1 MKTKKL
7 SIYILIIIHFFGAE
21 ITSQEINDEPN
32 TMDMPITESPIKSGD
47 IPMELEEDYREDTSV
62 DKTVNKE
69 SDNTSIYIKGKA
81 TVIDGDTIT
90 IDNTKIR
97 FSGIDA
103 PESYYYGMTQYCER
117 PNGKIWACGKKAT
130 AALKKLIGK
139 HEVECTDEG
148 QDRYGRTLGI
158 CYVDEVDLQ
167 AEMVKSGMAIAYL
180 RYSRRYENE
189 QNYAKKVKAG
199 MWAGEFQ
206 EPEVWRRENRD

>member
-1 MKTKKL
+1 MKIFSNL
-7 SIYILIIIHFFGAE
+7 SIWINYPLLQLQKQLINNQIV
-21 ITSQEINDEPN
+21 
-32 TMDMPITESPIKSGD
+32 
-47 IPMELEEDYREDTSV
+47 R
-62 DKTVNKE
+62 
-69 SDNTSIYIKGKA
+69 
-81 TVIDGDTIT
+81 
-90 IDNTKIR
+90 
-97 FSGIDA
+97 
-103 PESYYYGMTQYCER
+103 
-117 PNGKIWACGKKAT
+117 
-130 AALKKLIGK
+130 
-139 HEVECTDEG
+139 CTDEG